1 MEAVEHT
8 YHMTEATG
16 NRKVGKRV
24 VVTTTSRSSC
34 SDACPFKSEVDE
46 EGKIVPKG
54 CYGEQFHMKMH
65 WDKVS
70 SGNRG
75 YTLTA
80 LIKKIR
86 ALPFKSLI
94 RHDQV
99 GDLPGDGKF
108 TLYRSECFRLAA
120 AFRKHLAWTYTSYP
134 LTGFNLETIREMLRL
149 GFVINK
155 SCFSLDQVDEA
166 MDLGI
171 PATVVM
177 PSKTKER
184 KLMTPKGRVVAR
196 CPAELS
202 KKINCGN
209 CGGDKGPLCFREDR
223 DFAVSFYAHGVFKK
237 LVDKAL
243 GDE

>member
-1 MEAVEHT
+1 MQTTEHT
-8 YHMTEATG
+8 YHMTESSG
-16 NRKVGKRV
+16 NTKVGKRV

-34 SDACPFKSEVDE
+34 SDACPFKAEIDE
-46 EGKIVPKG
+46 EGKVIPKG

-70 SGNRG
+70 SGERG
-75 YTLTA
+75 YDLATLT
-80 LIKKIR
+80 KKIR

-108 TLYRSECFRLAA
+108 TLYRDDCFKLTK

-134 LTGFNLETIREMLRL
+134 LSGFNLETIREMLRL
-149 GFVINK
+149 GFVTNK
-155 SCFSLDQVDEA
+155 SCYSLDQVDEA

-177 PSKTKER
+177 PSKTKGR
-184 KLMTPKGRVVAR
+184 KLKTPKGRVVAR

-202 KKINCGN
+202 KEINCGN
-209 CGGDKGPLCFREDR
+209 CGGDKGPLCFRKDR

-237 LVDKAL
+237 LVNKAL
-243 GDE
+243 GGE